1 MTSPALRP
9 FNTDMIRTWGST
21 PAERARALP
30 GDGLLPDADDV
41 LHRAVD
47 VAAPAGLV
55 FRWLCQMRAA
65 PYSYDLIDNLG
76 RRSPQELTPGLERL
90 ERGQRF
96 AVIFRLEDF
105 EAGRS
110 LVMRH
115 RGPVF
120 GTVVC
125 AYVVEPRGPAA
136 SRLLVRIRVDRPPG
150 LVRGLA
156 HRLLPLG
163 DLVMM
168 RRQLLNLKGLAERD
182 AARAAV
188 P

>member
-1 MTSPALRP
+1 VTPSASSR
-9 FNTDMIRTWGST
+9 FNASVISDWGST
-21 PAERARALP
+21 AAERAQALP
-30 GDGLLPDADDV
+30 GDELLPEADGI

-47 VAAPAGLV
+47 VAAAADLV
-55 FRWLCQMRAA
+55 FRWLCQMRVA

-90 ERGQRF
+90 ERGQRI
-96 AVIFRLEDF
+96 AVVFRVEDF
-105 EAGRS
+105 EIGRY

-136 SRLLVRIRVDRPPG
+136 ARLLVRLRVDRPPG
-150 LVRGLA
+150 LVRGMA

-168 RRQLLNLKGLAERD
+168 RRQLLNFKGLAERN
-182 AARAAV
+182 AV